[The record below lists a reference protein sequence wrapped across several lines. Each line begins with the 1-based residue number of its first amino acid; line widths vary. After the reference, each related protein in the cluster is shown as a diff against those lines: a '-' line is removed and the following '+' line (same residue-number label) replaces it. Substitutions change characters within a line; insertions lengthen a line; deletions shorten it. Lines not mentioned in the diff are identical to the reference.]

1 MHSVGTHRALERFLA
16 APCTFAVP
24 QHESVTACHEYEA
37 VVGWHH
43 TCPLRGRSARGQ
55 SRAGSTVKDR
65 RNVSGYTGCGWR
77 TYRKTEVPTL
87 VCSVAL
93 AGWMV
98 WWYTVIYRLIILRR
112 SSQRPF
118 SRDAPNNVIYRRR
131 APRGLPARGRW
142 TVFTAPPP
150 VTYGRRSCSS
160 SFRKVA
166 PLEDAAQQASTLT
179 NLVHA

>member
-43 TCPLRGRSARGQ
+43 TCPLRRSARGQ
-55 SRAGSTVKDR
+55 
-65 RNVSGYTGCGWR
+65 
-77 TYRKTEVPTL
+77 YRKRSAERTRAAAGGRIGKPKYQT

-112 SSQRPF
+112 YTKTFP
-118 SRDAPNNVIYRRR
+118 SRDAPNNRRG
-131 APRGLPARGRW
+131 AARGLPARGRW

-179 NLVHA
+179 NLVHV

>member
-43 TCPLRGRSARGQ
+43 TCPLRRSARGQ
-55 SRAGSTVKDR
+55 
-65 RNVSGYTGCGWR
+65 
-77 TYRKTEVPTL
+77 YRKRSAERTRAAAGGRIGKPKYQT

-112 SSQRPF
+112 STQRPF
-118 SRDAPNNVIYRRR
+118 SRDRLLITGNNRRR
-131 APRGLPARGRW
+131 ARPARPRGLPGRGDGFHRP
-142 TVFTAPPP
+142 APRHLRPQF
-150 VTYGRRSCSS
+150 RRSCSS

>member
-43 TCPLRGRSARGQ
+43 TCPLRRSARGQ
-55 SRAGSTVKDR
+55 
-65 RNVSGYTGCGWR
+65 
-77 TYRKTEVPTL
+77 YRKRSAERTRAAAGGRIGKPKYQT

-112 SSQRPF
+112 YTKTFP
-118 SRDAPNNVIYRRR
+118 SRDAPNNRRR
-131 APRGLPARGRW
+131 AGCRPAGTGW
-142 TVFTAPPP
+142 TVFTAPRP

>member
-43 TCPLRGRSARGQ
+43 TCPLRRSARGQ
-55 SRAGSTVKDR
+55 
-65 RNVSGYTGCGWR
+65 
-77 TYRKTEVPTL
+77 YRKRSAERTRAAAGGRIGKPKYQT

-118 SRDAPNNVIYRRR
+118 SRDAPNNYEYIPP
-131 APRGLPARGRW
+131 PRGLPARGRW

>member
-43 TCPLRGRSARGQ
+43 TCPLRRSARGQ
-55 SRAGSTVKDR
+55 
-65 RNVSGYTGCGWR
+65 
-77 TYRKTEVPTL
+77 YRKRSAERTRAAAGGRIGKPKYQT

-112 SSQRPF
+112 YTKTFQ
-118 SRDAPNNVIYRRR
+118 SRRSKSNVEKTKRRR
-131 APRGLPARGRW
+131 AGMRAGCRGAG
-142 TVFTAPPP
+142 TVDGFHRPAPP
-150 VTYGRRSCSS
+150 TYGRRSCSS

-179 NLVHA
+179 NLVHV

>member
-37 VVGWHH
+37 AVGWHH

-55 SRAGSTVKDR
+55 
-65 RNVSGYTGCGWR
+65 
-77 TYRKTEVPTL
+77 YRKRSAERTRAAAGGRIGKPKYQT

-98 WWYTVIYRLIILRR
+98 WWYTVIYRLID
-112 SSQRPF
+112 SQTVHKDLSVATLLF
-118 SRDAPNNVIYRRR
+118 NNLTARR
-131 APRGLPARGRW
+131 AGCRRGDGGP
-142 TVFTAPPP
+142 VFTAPPP